1 MHIVQTKVHF
11 VIGKCSSWGLDI
23 LNEAQHQNI
32 ARIEITVVHRYHI
45 SS

>member
-11 VIGKCSSWGLDI
+11 VIGKCSTWGIDI

-32 ARIEITVVHRYHI
+32 ARIEITVVH
-45 SS
+45 S